1 MNVLILDNYDSFVYN
16 LKQYLEEL
24 GADCLVARN
33 DALSID
39 QIVRMAPDAIVIS
52 PGPGVPADRRDFGIC
67 GDVLTSISREVPT
80 LGVCLGHQGIA
91 HFHGG
96 QVVKAPRLV
105 HGKTSLV
112 EHDGEGIYEGLPN
125 PFPAGRY
132 HSFIVSTELPAD
144 LEITSRTADGT
155 IMGIRHRRYPIEGVQ
170 FHPES
175 VLTPHGKK
183 LLSNFLKGAR
193 A

>member
-16 LKQYLEEL
+16 LKQYFEEL
-24 GADCLVARN
+24 GADCVVARN

-39 QIVRMAPDAIVIS
+39 QVERLSPDAIVIS
-52 PGPGVPADRRDFGIC
+52 PGPGIPGDRRDFGVC
-67 GDVLTSISREVPT
+67 GDVLTSVSKVVPT

-96 QVVKAPRLV
+96 KVVKAAQLV

-112 EHDGEGIYEGLPN
+112 QHDGGGLYEGLPN
-125 PFPAGRY
+125 PFLAGRY
-132 HSFIVSTELPAD
+132 HSFVVSSDVPAD

-175 VLTPHGKK
+175 VLTPHGKQII
-183 LLSNFLKGAR
+183 SNFLKGTR